1 MEIIKIS
8 QRAVEAFE
16 SFQTFHQK
24 DVMKIGGREQ
34 TRKILQ
40 FLNILNLLLTFTIS
54 FVPF

>member
-40 FLNILNLLLTFTIS
+40 FLNILNSLLTFTMS